1 MAHVDTAPPEAV
13 PDQYKESVG
22 KLHNQVLTIF
32 QHRKIPYV
40 IMAQMADDGYVGLED
55 LADRWTTVERARTD
69 VAADLLFRPQDRG
82 GNFCPGSVRLHLDE
96 ILSVCP
102 PGSGHVAPRSR
113 GWTTTRS
120 WG

>member
-40 IMAQMADDGYVGLED
+40 IMAQMADDGYVGLETW
-55 LADRWTTVERARTD
+55 LTVGLRLNALEQMLQQTSCFALKTGGES
-69 VAADLLFRPQDRG
+69 LHRPRQI
-82 GNFCPGSVRLHLDE
+82 S
-96 ILSVCP
+96 
-102 PGSGHVAPRSR
+102 SR
-113 GWTTTRS
+113 
-120 WG
+120 